1 MPVSNRDSNR
11 LRRASGR
18 RRAARA
24 TIHVLPTV
32 FTLGNVLSG
41 FAAIFLASR
50 PADAAL
56 PLGWTGLT
64 FAASCVFLGMVFDGL
79 DGRVARLTR
88 NTSDLGEQLDSMAD
102 MVTFGVAPAFI
113 AVQLVNVGT
122 PFLGE
127 QDMLFGR
134 FTLAVAGIYVCCT
147 ALRLARYNIELNKP
161 EEKHHASFTGLPS
174 PGAAGTVAS
183 LVLLQQHFLA
193 HRDPAHWSIQV
204 SSYAM
209 VAITLLV
216 AIAMVSRLRYVHIA
230 NRFFRG
236 QAKFNTIVWVVIVV
250 LLLGTYPQASLAFAG
265 VTYALSAPVAW
276 MWRRIVKSQKL
287 KVEAIDADS

>member
-1 MPVSNRDSNR
+1 
-11 LRRASGR
+11 
-18 RRAARA
+18 
-24 TIHVLPTV
+24 
-32 FTLGNVLSG
+32 
-41 FAAIFLASR
+41 
-50 PADAAL
+50 
-56 PLGWTGLT
+56 
-64 FAASCVFLGMVFDGL
+64 
-79 DGRVARLTR
+79 
-88 NTSDLGEQLDSMAD
+88 
-102 MVTFGVAPAFI
+102 
-113 AVQLVNVGT
+113 VQLVNVGT
-122 PFLGE
+122 PFLGQ

-147 ALRLARYNIELNKP
+147 ALRLARFNIELTKP
-161 EEKHHASFTGLPS
+161 QEKHHASFAGLPS

-193 HRDPAHWSIQV
+193 HRDPAHWTIEV

-216 AIAMVSRLRYVHIA
+216 AIAMVSRLRYAHVA

-236 QAKFNTIVWVVIVV
+236 RARFNTIVWVVIVV

-276 MWRRIVKSQKL
+276 VWQNVVKRRKPP
-287 KVEAIDADS
+287 VESAES